1 MSEILNK
8 LLIESMKEHHLD
20 SVLKLEEQEN
30 TIPQSAAQFL
40 KEIHSPTYINLVGIL
55 EGEIISFVVGQIIGD
70 ELHIYSLNVDNVY
83 RRQGIASALI
93 RDLIIQSRSV
103 SADKATLE
111 VRVNNDGAIALYE
124 SFGFVNEGIRP
135 NYYQDNGEDAVIM
148 WLNDFGGIK

>member
-1 MSEILNK
+1 MKILITGHSG
-8 LLIESMKEHHLD
+8 LLGSH
-20 SVLKLEEQEN
+20 
-30 TIPQSAAQFL
+30 
-40 KEIHSPTYINLVGIL
+40 LVGIL

-124 SFGFVNEGIRP
+124 SFGFVNVGIRP